1 MKILQVI
8 PAFPPSDGYGG
19 APIVA
24 YEISKKLV
32 QRGHEVTVYTTDAN
46 NKESRLS
53 TKNKHMDGFE
63 VYFFKNISNSMAYNY
78 RITFSPKMIYFMKKV
93 RGFDVVH
100 IHDFRTFPSIMTHHY
115 CRKFHVPYIL
125 QPHGKPSL
133 VDDQRAQCLKQ
144 LFDLLIG
151 NKILQDTSKLLALNY
166 SEAKLYETQV
176 EKRNIE
182 IIPNAVD
189 LSKYSNLPPK
199 NTFKDKYKISDDD
212 YLILYLGRI
221 HEAKGLKLLFES
233 FFNLSTKIE
242 KIKLIVTGSDDGYL
256 NYLKNMSNS
265 LNIADKVIFTGF
277 LNHEEKLSAYVDAD
291 VFVTPTFYGFPLT
304 FLEAMAC
311 RVPIITT
318 DKGDFIERIDNEV
331 GYVTDYDVENFE
343 NALFKI
349 LTDNEVREKF
359 RKNAMEKVR
368 EYDWEKIVD
377 RVEVIYQEEIGQYR

>member
-8 PAFPPSDGYGG
+8 LAFPPSEGYGG
-19 APIVA
+19 APVVA

-63 VYFFKNISNSMAYNY
+63 VYYFKNISNSMAYNY
-78 RITFSPKMIYFMKKV
+78 RITFSPKMIYFMKNV
-93 RGFDVVH
+93 REFDVVH

-125 QPHGKPSL
+125 QPHGKPPL
-133 VDDQRAQCLKQ
+133 VNDKRARSLKQ

-166 SEAKLYETQV
+166 TEAKLYETRV

-189 LSKYSNLPPK
+189 LSKYSNLPKK
-199 NTFKDKYKISDDD
+199 NTFKDKCKISDDD

-221 HEAKGLKLLFES
+221 HETKGLKLLFES

-242 KIKLIVTGSDDGYL
+242 KIKLIVIGSDDGYL

-311 RVPIITT
+311 GLPIITT
-318 DKGDFIERIDNEV
+318 DKGDFIEGIDNEI
-331 GYVTDYDVENFE
+331 GYVTRYDEKELKNALLKVLTDDELRERFKE
-343 NALFKI
+343 NAKKKS
-349 LTDNEVREKF
+349 NEYSWDRIGE
-359 RKNAMEKVR
+359 NLEKVY
-368 EYDWEKIVD
+368 E
-377 RVEVIYQEEIGQYR
+377 EVIR